1 MNTAVRVL
9 NELRDLP
16 VPVDLTVVGPAHLD
30 EEARVP
36 GVVREALRGGGSL
49 SPSDRTAIARRWLR
63 WADEDVALAEPT
75 AAARDVVPVRG
86 TPSSYAPGS

>member
-36 GVVREALRGGGSL
+36 GVVREALRGG
-49 SPSDRTAIARRWLR
+49 RVV
-63 WADEDVALAEPT
+63 VA
-75 AAARDVVPVRG
+75 V
-86 TPSSYAPGS
+86 

>member
-1 MNTAVRVL
+1 MRRGFRVSDGARMNTAVRVL

-36 GVVREALRGGGSL
+36 GVVREALRGG
-49 SPSDRTAIARRWLR
+49 RVV
-63 WADEDVALAEPT
+63 VA
-75 AAARDVVPVRG
+75 V
-86 TPSSYAPGS
+86 